1 MNNCQIIYKDI
12 KKMYLRIKDNT
23 IVITCPKHT
32 SKRTIENFIRSNQDW
47 IQKRM
52 NEKPFTVD
60 HSVIQILN
68 EPYTIN
74 FIQDSK
80 VMLVGNNIYTPN
92 DQKYFDHF
100 LKTYV
105 SPYFQDR
112 FYEISE
118 ALQIYD
124 LNLKLAFY
132 KSKWGSCTPSKKQ
145 ICLNLNLAYAP
156 LECID
161 AIIYHELAHLYV
173 LNHSQA
179 FYDVLLKWCPNYKEI
194 VKQLKYIKP
203 CKLGESK

>member
-47 IQKRM
+47 IQTRM

-60 HSVIQILN
+60 HSVIHILN
-68 EPYTIN
+68 EPYIIN

-92 DQKYFDHF
+92 DQKSFDHF

-105 SPYFQDR
+105 GPYFQDR
-112 FYEISE
+112 FYVISE

>member
-1 MNNCQIIYKDI
+1 
-12 KKMYLRIKDNT
+12 MYLRIKDNK

-32 SKRTIENFIRSNQDW
+32 SKKTIENFIRSNRDW

-52 NEKPFTVD
+52 SEKTYTPD
-60 HSVIQILN
+60 HSIIQILG
-68 EPYTIN
+68 EPYLIN

-80 VMLVGNNIYTPN
+80 VMLVGNKIYTPN
-92 DQKYFDHF
+92 DQKSFDYF

-112 FYEISE
+112 FYEITE
-118 ALQIYD
+118 ELEIYD
-124 LNLKLAFY
+124 LHLKLAFY

-179 FYDVLLKWCPNYKEI
+179 FYDVLLKWFPKYKEI

>member
-1 MNNCQIIYKDI
+1 MNNCQIVYKDI
-12 KKMYLRIKDNT
+12 KKMYLRIKDNK

-32 SKRTIENFIRSNQDW
+32 SKRAIENFIRSNQDW
-47 IQKRM
+47 IEKRM
-52 NEKPFTVD
+52 NAKPFTLD

-68 EPYTIN
+68 EPYIIN
-74 FIQDSK
+74 FIKDSK
-80 VMLVGNNIYTPN
+80 VMLVGNRIYTPN
-92 DQKYFDHF
+92 DQKSFDYF

-118 ALQIYD
+118 ALQIHD

-145 ICLNLNLAYAP
+145 ICLNLTLAYAP

-161 AIIYHELAHLYV
+161 AIIYHEMAHLYV

-194 VKQLKYIKP
+194 VKQLKHIKP

>member
-1 MNNCQIIYKDI
+1 M
-12 KKMYLRIKDNT
+12 

-68 EPYTIN
+68 KPYTIN

-80 VMLVGNNIYTPN
+80 VMLVGNKIYTPN
-92 DQKYFDHF
+92 DQKSFDHF

-173 LNHSQA
+173 LNHSQV

>member
-1 MNNCQIIYKDI
+1 
-12 KKMYLRIKDNT
+12 MYLRIKDDK

-32 SKRTIENFIRSNQDW
+32 SKKTIENFILSNQDW
-47 IQKRM
+47 IQKRIA
-52 NEKPFTVD
+52 KTAFTSD
-60 HSVIQILN
+60 HSIIRILD
-68 EPYTIN
+68 EPYSIN

-80 VMLVGNNIYTPN
+80 IMLTGNKIYTPN
-92 DQKYFDHF
+92 DQKTFDHF

-112 FYEISE
+112 FYEITKE
-118 ALQIYD
+118 LQIHG

-132 KSKWGSCTPSKKQ
+132 KSKWGSCTPAKRQ
-145 ICLNLNLAYAP
+145 ICLNLNLAYAS